1 MEEGRNKSWRREGRR
16 VEGVEEEG
24 LEEGG
29 KKGGEREARRV
40 CVGKKDEERGKVDGG
55 MKVRKIERREV
66 RKMRR
71 EARRRM
77 GG

>member
-1 MEEGRNKSWRREGRR
+1 M

-29 KKGGEREARRV
+29 KKGV
-40 CVGKKDEERGKVDGG
+40 SVGKKDEERGKEDGG
-55 MKVRKIERREV
+55 MEVRKIEGREV
-66 RKMRR
+66 RTMRR

-77 GG
+77 GGW